1 MVVEP
6 KPPICLVLG
15 VNGQDG
21 SFLAERLLAD
31 GHCVVGIGRQETSK
45 WLSNSCTN
53 FQYCQYDL
61 GNVENFLK
69 LIESFSPDYI
79 YHAAAIHGAAG
90 FDYEAVW
97 YSAHAVNTLIT
108 HAALEYC
115 RTNVKCRFVYLSS
128 SKVFN
133 YSDGDLITEVA
144 AKKSDCIYSITKNS
158 SSNLIEYYRKRHGIS
173 ASIVYTFNHESI
185 RRTQDFFIPKI
196 VNILQKS
203 ISDHRYR
210 EDVYSLSF
218 YCDWGCA
225 REYMDLVV
233 EISHQAIGHDFVMAT
248 GNTLFGK
255 DFVSEL
261 FSRYGLR
268 AENHINETS
277 TVINLNKV
285 EHPWKVSCEKLGR
298 YISRVPSREV
308 YEICDEILNYDWKKR

>member
-1 MVVEP
+1 MVVEQ

-21 SFLAERLLAD
+21 SFLAERLLAE
-31 GHCVVGIGRQETSK
+31 GYCVVGVGRQDTSR
-45 WLSNSCTN
+45 WISSHCPN
-53 FQYCQYDL
+53 FTYCQYDL
-61 GNVENFLK
+61 SDAENFPK
-69 LIESFSPDYI
+69 LVESFSPDYI
-79 YHAAAIHGAAG
+79 YHAAAIHGSAG
-90 FDYEAVW
+90 FDYEEVW

-115 RTNVKCRFVYLSS
+115 RANVKCRFIYLSS

-133 YSDGDLITEVA
+133 YSDGDLITEGTT
-144 AKKSDCIYSITKNS
+144 KKSDCIYSITKNS
-158 SSNLIEYYRKRHGIS
+158 SSNLIEYYRKRHGVS

-185 RRTQDFFIPKI
+185 RRNRDFFIPKI

-203 ISDHRYR
+203 IGDHRYR

-218 YCDWGCA
+218 FCDWGCA
-225 REYMDLVV
+225 KEYMDLVF
-233 EISHQAIGHDFVMAT
+233 EISSQAIGNDFVVAT

-268 AENHINETS
+268 AEDHVNETS
-277 TVINLNKV
+277 AVINQNKF
-285 EHPWKVSCEKLGR
+285 ELPWKVSCEKLKR
-298 YISRVPSREV
+298 YTSRAPLRGV
-308 YEICDEILNYDWKKR
+308 YEICDEILNLN